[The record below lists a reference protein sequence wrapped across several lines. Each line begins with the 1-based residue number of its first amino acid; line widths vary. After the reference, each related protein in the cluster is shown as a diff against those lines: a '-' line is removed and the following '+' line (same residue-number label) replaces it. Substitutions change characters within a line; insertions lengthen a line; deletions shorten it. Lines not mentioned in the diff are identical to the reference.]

1 MFKIVIFM
9 CCCAVSLTACVSS
22 SSASTAKQL
31 FSEKNMHVSMQ
42 RPAHFPVVRLSEQ
55 NQIAL
60 ISGTSERLL
69 SELAQAVEVYD
80 IHKAFA
86 LFAAIDEANS
96 STADYETRA
105 AARASIAPLLALIS
119 LERLSEPA
127 PVTAGSAFDQPFT
140 IRAVVT
146 TPERQFPLDNY
157 PLTVSYPS
165 GKEGIMKIETVY
177 TDSEGFLYF
186 TPPVPERATDGV
198 LRFYLSISQKDAAAA
213 DIPENL
219 CAVFSFKAATREKR
233 VPTIIAILDY
243 DENNQPIFSTN
254 ITATRLL
261 TGLMKRG
268 FGRIGLDEYEELA
281 GSDETQVIRAAQI
294 KIGSV
299 VERFIF
305 GKTAIELETTERN
318 TVSCRIQADISVW
331 DFKKTQKTK
340 HFTFEYTAEAKTKA
354 QAISSART
362 ALGESVI
369 AEAFTYNL

>member
-42 RPAHFPVVRLSEQ
+42 QPAHFPVVRLSEQ

-157 PLTVSYPS
+157 PLKVSYPS
-165 GKEGIMKIETVY
+165 GKEGIMKTETVY

-198 LRFYLSISQKDAAAA
+198 LRFYLSVTGKDVAAA

-219 CAVFSFKAATREKR
+219 CAVFSFKAATIEKR

-261 TGLMKRG
+261 SGLMKRG
-268 FGRIGLDEYEELA
+268 FTRIGLDEYEELA

-305 GKTAIELETTERN
+305 GKTAIELETTEDN

-340 HFTFEYTAEAKTKA
+340 HFTFGYTAEAKTKA

>member
-42 RPAHFPVVRLSEQ
+42 QPAHFPVVRLSEQ

-60 ISGTSERLL
+60 ISGTSKRLL

-157 PLTVSYPS
+157 PLKVSYPS

-186 TPPVPERATDGV
+186 TPPVPEWATDGV
-198 LRFYLSISQKDAAAA
+198 LRFYLSVTGKDVAAA

-219 CAVFSFKAATREKR
+219 CAVFSFKAATIEKR

-268 FGRIGLDEYEELA
+268 FARIGLDEYEELA

-331 DFKKTQKTK
+331 NFKQTQKTK
-340 HFTFEYTAEAKTKA
+340 HFTFEHTAEAKTKA
-354 QAISSART
+354 QAISSARA